1 MNIRSALH
9 SSLHA
14 FFSKSYGAWKAD
26 SQLSSERHKG
36 VQKDTIGGH
45 IIRKS
50 IMARTMDGYEGYPY
64 ALPQGNM

>member
-9 SSLHA
+9 LYLHT
-14 FFSKSYGAWKAD
+14 FCSKSYGTWKED
-26 SQLSSERHKG
+26 SQLSSERHSG
-36 VQKDTIGGH
+36 VQKHTIGGH